1 MNGQVRWRCRWQAT
15 CTKKDIGLQDTLF
28 GVNMLVFNSDS
39 KVIDVVGFRQLTG
52 EETQD
57 LVKEKFQKDT

>member
-1 MNGQVRWRCRWQAT
+1 
-15 CTKKDIGLQDTLF
+15 
-28 GVNMLVFNSDS
+28 MLVFNSDS

-57 LVKEKFQKDT
+57 LVKEKFQKET